1 MRKFGYVQQV
11 VEDFYQ
17 SGKDVVVVSILP
29 GTYANINSARCAY
42 RSAIK
47 KLNYNNITVRII
59 NGDMY
64 LIRVRNPN
72 WTAKN
77 HDRVCFDCVH
87 RYPSKECATCS
98 MLSNYVSKHL
108 RNAADKKGD

>member
-17 SGKDVVVVSILP
+17 SNKEAIIVSILP

-42 RSAIK
+42 RNAVK
-47 KLNYNNITVRII
+47 KLGYNIAVRVLK
-59 NGDMY
+59 GDMY
-64 LIRVRNPN
+64 LIRVQNPS

-77 HDRVCFDCVH
+77 YDGVCLDCIH
-87 RYPSKECATCS
+87 RYPSKECATCN
-98 MLSNYVSKHL
+98 MMSNYVSRKELEH
-108 RNAADKKGD
+108 D

>member
-11 VEDFYQ
+11 VEGFHQ
-17 SGKDVVVVSILP
+17 SSKEIVTVSILP

-42 RSAIK
+42 RNAIK
-47 KLNYNNITVRII
+47 KLGYNNIAVRVI

-64 LIRVRNPN
+64 LIRVQNPS

-77 HDRVCFDCVH
+77 YGGVCADCVH
-87 RYPSKECATCS
+87 RYPSKECASCNR
-98 MLSNYVSKHL
+98 MSNYVSRKELEH
-108 RNAADKKGD
+108 D

>member
-17 SGKDVVVVSILP
+17 SDKDMVIVSILP
-29 GTYANINSARCAY
+29 ETYASINSARCAY
-42 RSAIK
+42 RNAIK
-47 KLNYNNITVRII
+47 KLNYNIAVRVI

-64 LIRVRNPN
+64 LIRIQNPN

-77 HDRVCFDCVH
+77 YGGVCNDCVH
-87 RYPSKECATCS
+87 RYPSKKCATCN
-98 MLSNYVSKHL
+98 MMSNYVSKGAL
-108 RNAADKKGD
+108 T

>member
-11 VEDFYQ
+11 VEDFHQ
-17 SGKDVVVVSILP
+17 SDKEMVIVSILP

-42 RSAIK
+42 RNAIK
-47 KLNYNNITVRII
+47 KLGYNNIAVRVI

-64 LIRVRNPN
+64 LIRVQNPS

-77 HDRVCFDCVH
+77 YGGVCADCVH
-87 RYPSKECATCS
+87 RYPSKECATCN
-98 MLSNYVSKHL
+98 MLSNYVSRKELEH
-108 RNAADKKGD
+108 D

>member
-11 VEDFYQ
+11 VEDFHQ
-17 SGKDVVVVSILP
+17 SDKEMVIVSILP
-29 GTYANINSARCAY
+29 GTYANINSAPCAY

-47 KLNYNNITVRII
+47 KLGYNNIAVRVI

-64 LIRVRNPN
+64 LIRVQNPS

-77 HDRVCFDCVH
+77 YGGVCADCVY
-87 RYPSKECATCS
+87 RYPSKECATCN
-98 MLSNYVSKHL
+98 MLSNYVSRKELEH
-108 RNAADKKGD
+108 D

>member
-17 SGKDVVVVSILP
+17 SDKDMVVVSILP
-29 GTYANINSARCAY
+29 GTYANINSARFAY
-42 RSAIK
+42 RNDIK

-64 LIRVRNPN
+64 MIRVRNPN

-77 HDRVCFDCVH
+77 YGGVCSDCVH
-87 RYPSKECATCS
+87 RYPSKECASCNR
-98 MLSNYVSKHL
+98 MSNYISRKELEH
-108 RNAADKKGD
+108 D

>member
-17 SGKDVVVVSILP
+17 SGKDVIIVSILP
-29 GTYANINSARCAY
+29 ETYANTNSARCAY
-42 RSAIK
+42 RNAIK
-47 KLNYNNITVRII
+47 KLGYNNIAVRVI

-64 LIRVRNPN
+64 LIRVHNTH

-77 HDRVCFDCVH
+77 YDGVCFNCIH
-87 RYPSKECATCS
+87 RYPSKECATCDF
-98 MLSNYVSKHL
+98 LCNYVSKIEEDNKDASL
-108 RNAADKKGD
+108 A